1 MISEYLALFP
11 DVSLQPFLIG
21 IVIGALISAHFGFR
35 LFKLSIVVSFA
46 TAGYAVGYSVF
57 GLMFAD
63 GIEGLNFDVG
73 FVVGIALALILALVS
88 IKIYKA
94 LIYIVGGAFG
104 VLLGFVIPY
113 FLLLAFD
120 QELAGLIVGA
130 VVAIVLAVLCAKGFM
145 KIMKPLVIIETSLGG
160 MALAFEGAAM
170 LLDLGDAVVAVASVI
185 GLVFGLFAAKYQF
198 SINQGREL
206 FGKD

>member
-88 IKIYKA
+88 VKIYKA

>member
-11 DVSLQPFLIG
+11 DVSLQAFLIG

-88 IKIYKA
+88 VKIYKA

>member
-73 FVVGIALALILALVS
+73 FVVGIALALILALISV
-88 IKIYKA
+88 KIYKA